1 MQMIKIIEIC
11 TCHLTSTVFHFLS
24 LVEKKKAEDIQAR
37 SLFSSFTAIE
47 TVNVFPEQRYQI
59 NIFCPLFS
67 FLSETCL

>member
-1 MQMIKIIEIC
+1 MHMSSYIDRVPFSQ
-11 TCHLTSTVFHFLS
+11 SRG
-24 LVEKKKAEDIQAR
+24 EKKGR
-37 SLFSSFTAIE
+37 GYSSSFIIFHGFTAIE

>member
-1 MQMIKIIEIC
+1 MHMSSYIDRVPFS
-11 TCHLTSTVFHFLS
+11 HS